1 MRARPLGAIVS
12 QIVVAGTSLLLS
24 LIALRQLGT
33 AGLGTFSLLFGILLT
48 ASAVQTGWIGDS
60 LTVLDRFDPGIRRSL
75 FQSQYVA
82 IVVVFSV
89 SSWLASLLGGV
100 EASTAVLF
108 GVASAAWGVEETMR
122 RILLARRQ
130 FWTLVVN
137 DLSFS
142 IGAIGLLVV
151 VVATG
156 GEITIATLVAALVAG
171 STIAIGVAVLQLP
184 RIELVRGPIAA
195 SRMRDLSSFAFWRAI
210 QVGLRPGSLAAVRVI
225 VATTA
230 SLGAVGQLEAAR
242 LIIAPI
248 LTVVNGAAMY
258 FLPTYA
264 LQVKRGAAFRPSVPK
279 AMTVIAAGTLGYGV
293 IALGA
298 HNLNEGF
305 LTSGEAP
312 VSTAAIAAWVL
323 YSTAFG
329 IGLPAG
335 VAAIALGRSRQ
346 TFNVRVIDAVIGVTL
361 ATVFALLGWIDA
373 VPAGLAAGAFVG
385 AVLLLRSLDDVP
397 PAVAPVDTST
407 SDPASESP
415 PESSD
420 EVELEPTHWSWAPE
434 RSSPPPSVAPTTPL
448 PPPPPT
454 SGVRTS
460 RPSTKSVRNV
470 TVPTRHALT
479 TTRERRVELQRRL
492 LWIAPLLL
500 IVATE
505 YKLRRRDI
513 DGALTGTVDLMI
525 AAELLVVATV
535 GVWAL
540 WRLIPS
546 RPHVEPLMMVMWGYV
561 LTTAVSALYSAFPM
575 LALARAVEL
584 IVIAAVIQL
593 VSSQGT
599 LSTIGRFLHGWIVLI
614 SASIVAGL
622 LYVAPTTGPQE
633 GRFTWF
639 SVHSVAAGSMFA
651 TSIPVLFGLW
661 LERGRRSLP
670 WPRWV
675 YGSLFVVHIGF
686 LLLTRTRGSIGG
698 VAVAIAV
705 MAWLSSGR
713 RARPEL
719 ILGSLIAGGAIA
731 LAFGRSVL
739 EFLTRG
745 ETVDQIGTFNR
756 RTEIWSLAWDSFLD
770 HPVFGLGFNSAKGV
784 FYDETGLGGAH
795 NSLINVMTDVGVV
808 GVIWWLALVI
818 GAIVT
823 LARLRRLERRS
834 HVLLLGAAGT
844 ARSDHLILTGVFVA
858 LLINSITS
866 EGLGAGVNVM
876 AIWWF
881 LCCAW
886 LTLLDRNQRASSATK
901 VSRQRQLQ
909 PAR

>member
-89 SSWLASLLGGV
+89 TAWLASLLGGV

-122 RILLARRQ
+122 RLLLARRQ

-156 GEITIATLVAALVAG
+156 GAITIATLVAALVAG
-171 STIAIGVAVLQLP
+171 STIAIGAAVLQLP

-242 LIIAPI
+242 LMIAPI

-279 AMTVIAAGTLGYGV
+279 AMTVIAAGTVGYGV
-293 IALGA
+293 IALGV

-305 LTSGEAP
+305 LISGEAP

-346 TFNVRVIDAVIGVTL
+346 TFNVRVIDAAIGVTL

-397 PAVAPVDTST
+397 PAVAPIDTST
-407 SDPASESP
+407 NDPASASS

-420 EVELEPTHWSWAPE
+420 EVELEPAHWSWAPV
-434 RSSPPPSVAPTTPL
+434 RSSPPPSVAPATPL

-454 SGVRTS
+454 SGGRTG
-460 RPSTKSVRNV
+460 RPATKTVRNA
-470 TVPTRHALT
+470 TVPVRHAVT

-500 IVATE
+500 ITATE

-525 AAELLVVATV
+525 AAELLVVATI

-546 RPHVEPLMMVMWGYV
+546 RPRVEPLMMVMWGYV

-784 FYDETGLGGAH
+784 FFDETGLGGAH

-818 GAIVT
+818 GSIVT
-823 LARLRRLERRS
+823 LARLRRLDRRS